1 MGSAIEQLLLFSGIQ
16 NIGRKVFDYRRTA
29 IVPSFQKDG
38 DGNNVWAQ
46 FYTAWEK
53 SELADLSTDPLVS
66 PSLPSCLFV
75 SNSLY
80 YSPITQS
87 PLQTI
92 SLYNEDTLRAE
103 VYQRVRKWT
112 QVLTRAASTQIK

>member
-103 VYQRVRKWT
+103 VY
-112 QVLTRAASTQIK
+112 